1 MKNPYTKEKIQSIY
15 AGIPDVK
22 LEKNKKTYTIWGIV
36 CIVLIYFIPIG
47 VFLFWRVWLISQELR
62 NRAIEKRNVAD
73 PLRTQQKT
81 VGHTDDEISF
91 SFSDGTVIYLDD
103 ILLCDFDIVKIYR
116 TKVVGVTFKNENGTS
131 RQAFLE
137 YAYPGEALAFKEFD
151 YYGDP
156 AYAVFTKH
164 SEEIGR
170 IQKDLAADIHDVIES
185 DTRELIMYG
194 KIKDITGGEEEG
206 QENYGCN
213 ITVYLLARK

>member
-15 AGIPDVK
+15 AGIPDAK
-22 LEKNKKTYTIWGIV
+22 LEKTKKNYTIWGII

-47 VFLFWRVWLISQELR
+47 AFLLWRTWLISQELR
-62 NRAIEKRNVAD
+62 NRTIEKCNVAD
-73 PLRTQQKT
+73 PLRVSQKANT
-81 VGHTDDEISF
+81 HAPDEISF

-103 ILLCDFDIVKIYR
+103 IFTSDFDIVKTYQ
-116 TKVVGVTFKNENGTS
+116 TKVVGVSFKNENGTS

-170 IQKDLAADIHDVIES
+170 IKKELAADIHDFIES
-185 DTRELIMYG
+185 DERELIMYG

>member
-1 MKNPYTKEKIQSIY
+1 MKNPYTKEKIRSIY
-15 AGIPDVK
+15 AGIPDAK
-22 LEKNKKTYTIWGIV
+22 LEKTKKTYTIWGIV

-47 VFLFWRVWLISQELR
+47 AFLLWRTWLISQELR
-62 NRAIEKRNVAD
+62 NRTIENRNVAD
-73 PLRTQQKT
+73 PLHVSQKANT
-81 VGHTDDEISF
+81 HAPDEISF

-103 ILLCDFDIVKIYR
+103 IFTSDFDIVKTYQ
-116 TKVVGVTFKNENGTS
+116 TKVAGVSFKNENGTS
-131 RQAFLE
+131 RQASLE

-151 YYGDP
+151 YLGDP

-170 IQKDLAADIHDVIES
+170 IKKELAADIHDFIES
-185 DTRELIMYG
+185 DERELIMYG